1 MRLHLRRFA
10 SLAFV
15 IALVPFGLLA
25 AEPGLSL
32 VPPDA
37 VAVGV
42 ANLAQFRSSPIAG
55 QLFDQADKM
64 TVDGEGGR
72 LLQQMGLKPSEDL
85 DVVTFALA
93 PGSLAG
99 GEANVLV
106 AFEGRFD
113 PARIAAVMQE
123 HGAVRKVGPN
133 GAWFVL
139 GSDADGSESGA
150 VALLNAR
157 MIVAG
162 SEVLVQ
168 QAMAYARQGGSSF
181 LAAGGLAH
189 DLDQIDPTASAWS
202 LVDVP
207 RMARLQ
213 DHDWKADASHPGFA
227 LAQSLKKVSTFAIWT
242 TDDGKSMT
250 FGATALSTDAETRQL
265 LEDAAKG
272 VLAAW
277 RLAANEKDPE
287 LVNVIRGF
295 SVKQTPRGVRLTG
308 SVSGDMLAK
317 FQARHAKPM

>member
-1 MRLHLRRFA
+1 MRHPIRRFA
-10 SLAFV
+10 SLAFI
-15 IALVPFGLLA
+15 IALVPFGLFA
-25 AEPGLSL
+25 ADPGLSL

-55 QLFDQADKM
+55 QLFNQADRM

-72 LLQQMGLKPSEDL
+72 LLQQMGLRPSEDL

-93 PGSLAG
+93 PSTDDRT
-99 GEANVLV
+99 EANVLV

-113 PARIAAVMQE
+113 PARIAAVMEQN
-123 HGAVRKVGPN
+123 GAVPKQGPD
-133 GAWFVL
+133 GVWFVL
-139 GSDADGSESGA
+139 ASESDPSEEGA
-150 VALLNAR
+150 FALLNSR

-162 SEVLVQ
+162 SEALVK
-168 QAMAYARQGGSSF
+168 QAMAYSRQGGSSF

-207 RMARLQ
+207 RIAHLRS
-213 DHDWKADASHPGFA
+213 HDWQGDSSHPGFA
-227 LAQSLKKVSTFAIWT
+227 LAQTLKKVSTFALWT
-242 TDDGKSMT
+242 TDDGRSMS
-250 FGATALSTDAETRQL
+250 FGAAALTTDAETRQL

-295 SVKQTPRGVRLTG
+295 DVKQTARGVRLTG
-308 SVSGDMLAK
+308 SISGEMLTK
-317 FQARHAKPM
+317 FQARQGKM